1 MEKVKTK
8 RLSALLRNAARKV
21 ALFDA
26 DPELSPTQRV
36 EDEIVKF
43 VYLPI

>member
-1 MEKVKTK
+1 MKKVKTK

-21 ALFDA
+21 AQFEA
-26 DPELSPTQRV
+26 DPKPSPTQRV

-43 VYLPI
+43 V

>member
-8 RLSALLRNAARKV
+8 PLSALLRKAARKV
-21 ALFDA
+21 AQFET
-26 DPELSPTQRV
+26 DPEPSPTQRV

-43 VYLPI
+43 V